1 MRENR
6 WKIRQELPWI
16 ILVAAS
22 EDFFTFVLWLTAPDA
37 FGSVAVMAAIFAV
50 LVIAS
55 GCIIGKKR
63 QERQMDALQACRE
76 ELEEAAR
83 NCQAQEMQV
92 YQEYIEA
99 WTHEVKTPLS
109 LATLVLDNHREE
121 MSPYVYD
128 RMAHVHHAISGNVDR
143 ILYYARL
150 QADHVDYKFERLD
163 LETCVRESLDDFL
176 PIAKERGIDVKT
188 DIASIEVISDRK
200 VLAFMLAQILS
211 NALKYADQESGRVS
225 VDGWMDAK
233 EEGKAHLKVRDNGNG
248 VPYEDLPFIFDKGFT
263 GHRADFRNSTGMGLY
278 FVKKYAEK
286 LAIQVKIDEVPT
298 SDSGFGIEL
307 IL

>member
-6 WKIRQELPWI
+6 WKIAQELPWI

-22 EDFFTFVLWLTAPDA
+22 EFFFTFILWLTAPEA
-37 FGSVAVMAAIFAV
+37 FKSVALMAAIFAILMIV
-50 LVIAS
+50 T
-55 GCIIGKKR
+55 GCIIGKKK
-63 QERQMDALQACRE
+63 QEKRMEELEAYCE
-76 ELEEAAR
+76 ELEEAAKNYR
-83 NCQAQEMQV
+83 KQEVQN

-109 LATLVLDNHREE
+109 LATLVLNNHREE

-128 RMAHVHHAISGNVDR
+128 RMTYVHHAISGNVDR

-150 QADHVDYKFERLD
+150 QADHVDYKFEKMD
-163 LETCVRESLDDFL
+163 LKICVRESLADFL
-176 PIAKERGIDVKT
+176 PIAKERGIIIKA
-188 DIASIEVISDRK
+188 DIPSIEVVSDRK

-211 NALKYADQESGRVS
+211 NALKYADQESGRVI
-225 VDGWMDAK
+225 VDGWQDAV
-233 EEGKAHLKVRDNGNG
+233 EEGKAHLRVWDNGSG
-248 VPYEDLPFIFDKGFT
+248 VPYEDIPFIFDKGFT
-263 GHRADFRNSTGMGLY
+263 GQRTDCRNSTGMGLY

-286 LAIQVKIDEVPT
+286 LSIRVKIDEMSA

>member
-1 MRENR
+1 M
-6 WKIRQELPWI
+6 
-16 ILVAAS
+16 
-22 EDFFTFVLWLTAPDA
+22 EDQAGTAVDHS
-37 FGSVAVMAAIFAV
+37 GGCKRRLLYLRTMADRA
-50 LVIAS
+50 
-55 GCIIGKKR
+55 GCLRKHRCDGCH
-63 QERQMDALQACRE
+63 LCRAGHRVRVHHR
-76 ELEEAAR
+76 EEAAR
-83 NCQAQEMQV
+83 NCQKQEMQD

-109 LATLVLDNHREE
+109 LATLVLNNHREE

-163 LETCVRESLDDFL
+163 LETCVRESLDEFL

-200 VLAFMLAQILS
+200 VLAFMLAQIFS

-225 VDGWMDAK
+225 VAGW
-233 EEGKAHLKVRDNGNG
+233 LF
-248 VPYEDLPFIFDKGFT
+248 LQT
-263 GHRADFRNSTGMGLY
+263 
-278 FVKKYAEK
+278 
-286 LAIQVKIDEVPT
+286 
-298 SDSGFGIEL
+298 IE
-307 IL
+307 

>member
-22 EDFFTFVLWLTAPDA
+22 EGFFTFVLWLTAPDA

-128 RMAHVHHAISGNVDR
+128 RTLHKFSGIPHTFHLHPALSPVVSLHPRTTLCFHLHQQYR
-143 ILYYARL
+143 IRI
-150 QADHVDYKFERLD
+150 H
-163 LETCVRESLDDFL
+163 L
-176 PIAKERGIDVKT
+176 P
-188 DIASIEVISDRK
+188 
-200 VLAFMLAQILS
+200 
-211 NALKYADQESGRVS
+211 
-225 VDGWMDAK
+225 
-233 EEGKAHLKVRDNGNG
+233 
-248 VPYEDLPFIFDKGFT
+248 
-263 GHRADFRNSTGMGLY
+263 
-278 FVKKYAEK
+278 
-286 LAIQVKIDEVPT
+286 
-298 SDSGFGIEL
+298 
-307 IL
+307 

>member
-1 MRENR
+1 
-6 WKIRQELPWI
+6 
-16 ILVAAS
+16 
-22 EDFFTFVLWLTAPDA
+22 
-37 FGSVAVMAAIFAV
+37 
-50 LVIAS
+50 
-55 GCIIGKKR
+55 
-63 QERQMDALQACRE
+63 MDTLQACRE

-83 NCQAQEMQV
+83 NCQKQEMQD

-163 LETCVRESLDDFL
+163 LETCVRESLDEFL

-200 VLAFMLAQILS
+200 VLAFMLAQIFS

-225 VDGWMDAK
+225 VAGWMDAK
-233 EEGKAHLKVRDNGNG
+233 EEG
-248 VPYEDLPFIFDKGFT
+248 
-263 GHRADFRNSTGMGLY
+263 
-278 FVKKYAEK
+278 
-286 LAIQVKIDEVPT
+286 
-298 SDSGFGIEL
+298 
-307 IL
+307 